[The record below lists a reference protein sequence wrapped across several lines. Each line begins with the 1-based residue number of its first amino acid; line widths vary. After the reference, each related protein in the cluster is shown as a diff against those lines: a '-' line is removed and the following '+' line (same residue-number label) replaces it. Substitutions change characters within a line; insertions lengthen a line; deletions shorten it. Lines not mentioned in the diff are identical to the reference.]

1 MTVDPQY
8 HYHYEVDKDG
18 DPYRYHVEYLG
29 KNHCH
34 AWIPAVRVTL
44 YGHKE
49 DTCQD
54 EQKKSLSRSERKRER
69 WMGGGG
75 LKFVG
80 YRERERE
87 MGA

>member
-54 EQKKSLSRSERKRER
+54 EQKNKPVK
-69 WMGGGG
+69 
-75 LKFVG
+75 V
-80 YRERERE
+80 REREKERKKGE
-87 MGA
+87 EKKS